1 MDSRIVKSEVA
12 TVMPPTVQKTLRT
25 PRASNQL
32 ESELSETPIS
42 RKKTII
48 TYSLMIKVII
58 KEKIFLK
65 LLNVVRYQ

>member
-12 TVMPPTVQKTLRT
+12 TVIPPTVQNTLRT

-32 ESELSETPIS
+32 ESELSDAPIS
-42 RKKTII
+42 RKRTI

-65 LLNVVRYQ
+65 LLNVVKYQ

>member
-12 TVMPPTVQKTLRT
+12 TVIPPTVQNTLRT

-42 RKKTII
+42 RKKTI

-65 LLNVVRYQ
+65 LLNVVEYQ